1 MKSTPDNQAPAEFI
15 SRGEVRLTRLL
26 PGPIERIW
34 EYLTDPEKRARWFAG
49 GVTEQRA
56 GGKIEFVM
64 HHAKIAPGETPPE
77 QYKHVQDP
85 GVSFEGKVRRC
96 EPPRLLVFT
105 FGSEDSEVTFELT
118 PQGKQV
124 LLIVTHRSTGE
135 DMPEITNY
143 ASGWHIHFS
152 LLIALLEEKPLP
164 PFWSAHA
171 RLKPAYDEAH
181 HQQFK

>member
-1 MKSTPDNQAPAEFI
+1 DNQAPAEFI

-49 GVTEQRA
+49 GITEQRA

-77 QYKHVQDP
+77 QYKQVQDP
-85 GVSFEGKVRRC
+85 GVSFEGRVRRC
-96 EPPRLLVFT
+96 EPPGLLVFT

-124 LLIVTHRSTGE
+124 LLVVTHRSTGE

-152 LLIALLEEKPLP
+152 LLLA
-164 PFWSAHA
+164 
-171 RLKPAYDEAH
+171 
-181 HQQFK
+181 